1 MHQAPHPPCPTTRK
15 VRLGW
20 RAGLV
25 SLAAMWLGTGC
36 GGDKASTPPQ
46 SDAVTAPA
54 PAAIQLRVVT
64 VRSGLSH
71 PWGLAFL
78 PDGSMLVTERA
89 GALRRISADGQ
100 TISPP
105 LTGVPVVFHSGQ
117 GGLLDVQA
125 DPDFATA
132 PWVYL
137 SYAEAGTGAEA
148 GLAGTAVA
156 RGLLNG
162 NALSQVEVIFRQSP
176 KVSGSGHFGARL
188 VFARDKTL
196 FITLG
201 ERQQDSPSQPGT
213 QHAQNPANSLG
224 KVVRIARDGSIPA
237 GNPTFATGG
246 TLPGLWSIGH
256 RNPQGAALH
265 PDTGELWLTEHGP
278 QGGDELNMAQPG
290 GNFGWPLVSYGCPYG
305 SIPLES
311 CRVNGGVHQPPYTE
325 PLSFWVP
332 FSIAPSGLAFNSG
345 KRYPG
350 WEGNLFAGALN
361 DQSLWRLAL
370 QGRVVV
376 SREAL
381 LKNEVGRIRDVRQ
394 GPDGWLYLLTDE
406 ADGRILRLEN

>member
-1 MHQAPHPPCPTTRK
+1 MRPAPLVEHLAHCRSRP
-15 VRLGW
+15 GW
-20 RAGLV
+20 RTSLV
-25 SLAAMWLGTGC
+25 AVAAMWMGTAC
-36 GGDKASTPPQ
+36 GGDKGSTPPQ
-46 SDAVTAPA
+46 SDAITAAA
-54 PAAIQLRVVT
+54 PAATQLKVVT
-64 VRSGLSH
+64 VHSGLSH

-89 GALRRISADGQ
+89 GALRRVSADGQ

-105 LTGVPVVFHSGQ
+105 IAGVPAVFHSGQ
-117 GGLLDVQA
+117 GGLLDVQI
-125 DPDFATA
+125 DPDFATS

-137 SYAEAGTGAEA
+137 SYAEAGTGSET

-162 NALSQVEVIFRQSP
+162 QALSQVQVIFRQSP

-213 QHAQNPANSLG
+213 QNAQNPANSLG
-224 KVVRIARDGSIPA
+224 KVVRITRDGSIPA
-237 GNPTFATGG
+237 DNPRFAASGA
-246 TLPGLWSIGH
+246 LPGLWSIGH

-278 QGGDELNMAQPG
+278 QGGDELNIALPG

-305 SIPLES
+305 SIPLAS
-311 CRVNGGVHQPPYTE
+311 CRVNGGTHRAPYTE
-325 PLSFWVP
+325 PLSFWAP
-332 FSIAPSGLAFNSG
+332 FSIAPSGLAFNHGS
-345 KRYPG
+345 RYPG

-361 DQSLWRLAL
+361 DQSLWRLVL
-370 QGRVVV
+370 QGRIVV

-406 ADGRILRLEN
+406 DDGRILRLET